1 MASARVISRMCH
13 GGTYMTSPICAKR
26 YLTRLLALRQN
37 VPMGKQRHFI
47 REWRKFRNL
56 NQEQLAERIH
66 ISRPQLS
73 KIEMNTREAD
83 LALLERIAEALM
95 TDPASLIMRDPSDPD
110 GIWSIWD
117 TLSPPERRQGIEL

>member
-1 MASARVISRMCH
+1 
-13 GGTYMTSPICAKR
+13 MTSGICAKR
-26 YLTRLLALRQN
+26 YLTPQMALRQS

-47 REWRKFRNL
+47 REWRTHRGL
-56 NQEQLAERIH
+56 NQEQLAERIE

-73 KIEMNTREAD
+73 KIENSTREAD

-95 TDPASLIMRDPSDPD
+95 TDPASLIMRDPTDPE

-117 TLSPPERRQGIEL
+117 TLSPTQRDTGIRHLQVIKGDKADTGD